1 MTCQGCARP
10 EGGTY
15 TLGCRQCTLRDIA
28 RGPEFF
34 ASLRACKLTPAY
46 LARLQTLGAV
56 VEDVHGEVKAMAKT
70 LFTGA
75 AQA

>member
-1 MTCQGCARP
+1 MSCTGCANP
-10 EGGTY
+10 EGGIYIT
-15 TLGCRQCTLRDIA
+15 GCRACTLRDIA

-46 LARLQTLGAV
+46 KVQLLALGSVDDA
-56 VEDVHGEVKAMAKT
+56 HAEVKAMAKT

-75 AQA
+75 TRA